1 MKITDILNTKLKQCA
16 VLTAILIASFYNPWR
31 MFTLKIKSALLSIS
45 IAALLSG
52 CGGSGS
58 TMDSL
63 AGIPGLSG
71 STDTI
76 SSNGGTSINL
86 IDIDAFDKELS
97 NSMSSNLEKI
107 EVTSVSPLQMDKIP
121 ERLKKWLSVLSNY
134 KGKVDV
140 EPKSRALSLTSIAA
154 VVAPIAYSYLKEQLT
169 YLPVKNYNATLYY
182 TPETNILEKVVFT
195 RKANAPTTPAT
206 GAGALMQKLPSLL
219 P

>member
-1 MKITDILNTKLKQCA
+1 M
-16 VLTAILIASFYNPWR
+16 
-31 MFTLKIKSALLSIS
+31 KIKSVLLSIS

-58 TMDSL
+58 TLDTLS
-63 AGIPGLSG
+63 GIPGLSG
-71 STDTI
+71 NADTI
-76 SSNGGTSINL
+76 SSNGGASLSL

-97 NSMSSNLEKI
+97 SSMSSNLEKI
-107 EVTSVSPLQMDKIP
+107 EVTSARQLQMDQIP

-140 EPKSRALSLTSIAA
+140 EPKSRTLSLTAIATA
-154 VVAPIAYSYLKEQLT
+154 VAPIAYSYLKEQLT

-182 TPETNILEKVVFT
+182 TPSTNILEKVVFT